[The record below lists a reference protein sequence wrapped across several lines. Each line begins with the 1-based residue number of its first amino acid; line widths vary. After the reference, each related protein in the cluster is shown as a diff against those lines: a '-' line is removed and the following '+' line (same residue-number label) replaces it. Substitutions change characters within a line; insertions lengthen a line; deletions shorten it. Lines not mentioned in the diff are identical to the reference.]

1 MKRETSLTSTLI
13 RYLAVL
19 ALLLGLAYLAYQAF
33 LYQQQRQFLP
43 LGTSMGGV
51 DVGNMTPDAARE
63 AVAAAYNQP
72 IAIYHGEAMVQL
84 NPPDVGF
91 TLDIEAMIAAAE
103 QTRTQQDFWQGFA
116 GYLLQR
122 PLNPATIELVA
133 SHDPALVEAMIT
145 SIATYLDKPMSPPQ
159 IDPTTLTFKE
169 GAGGVATDVADGVA
183 QVETALYR
191 LDNRVVNLTI
201 SPMTSPEP
209 GLDLLQSY
217 LENKLATFP
226 GGGSFY
232 ILDLETGEEVAV
244 NAEQAMSGTSIM
256 KIAIVLETF
265 RALNDNP
272 SIDQTKLISETLV
285 VSGNYSANLLLD
297 IVAGQDNAYLGADI
311 LTESMRRLGLQNTFM
326 ATPYE
331 EPARAERQT
340 YLTPANTDLENQ
352 ISLDPAMQ
360 TTARDT
366 GSLIAMIYYCS
377 QGGGTL
383 LAVYPDQIT
392 PTECQQI
399 LHYMSMDLNGFI
411 LRAGVPPCTV
421 VAHKHGWID
430 GDVGFHGTHGDAAL
444 IETEGRHYVV
454 VTYVYT
460 EGWLDWTISFPFMAD
475 VSRAVYNYYNQDVP
489 YLEDVLREGIATN
502 TLELPETNCGELGVT
517 VNN

>member
-1 MKRETSLTSTLI
+1 
-13 RYLAVL
+13 
-19 ALLLGLAYLAYQAF
+19 
-33 LYQQQRQFLP
+33 
-43 LGTSMGGV
+43 
-51 DVGNMTPDAARE
+51 
-63 AVAAAYNQP
+63 
-72 IAIYHGEAMVQL
+72 
-84 NPPDVGF
+84 
-91 TLDIEAMIAAAE
+91 
-103 QTRTQQDFWQGFA
+103 
-116 GYLLQR
+116 
-122 PLNPATIELVA
+122 
-133 SHDPALVEAMIT
+133 
-145 SIATYLDKPMSPPQ
+145 
-159 IDPTTLTFKE
+159 
-169 GAGGVATDVADGVA
+169 
-183 QVETALYR
+183 
-191 LDNRVVNLTI
+191 
-201 SPMTSPEP
+201 
-209 GLDLLQSY
+209 LQSY

-311 LTESMRRLGLQNTFM
+311 LTESMQRLGLQNTFLV
-326 ATPYE
+326 TPYE
-331 EPARAERQT
+331 EPARLERQT
-340 YLTPANTDLENQ
+340 ILTPANTDLENQ

-475 VSRAVYNYYNQDVP
+475 VSRAVYNYYNQGTP

>member
-1 MKRETSLTSTLI
+1 MRRETSLTSTLI
-13 RYLAVL
+13 RYLLVL
-19 ALLLGLAYLAYQAF
+19 VLLLGLAYLAYQAF
-33 LYQQQRQFLP
+33 LYQQQRRFLP
-43 LGTSMGGV
+43 LGTSIGGV
-51 DVGNMTPDAARE
+51 DVGNLTPDE
-63 AVAAAYNQP
+63 AKEQVNAAYAQP
-72 IAIYHGEAMVQL
+72 VAVYHGEAMVQI

-91 TLDIEAMIAAAE
+91 RLDIDAMIAAAE
-103 QTRTQQDFWQGFA
+103 QSRTQQDFWEGFA

-122 PLNPATIELVA
+122 PLNPATIELIA
-133 SHDPALVEAMIT
+133 SHDPTLVEAVIA
-145 SIATYLDKPMSPPQ
+145 SIATYLDKPMTPPQ

-169 GAGGVATDVADGVA
+169 GENGVATEIEDGVA
-183 QVETALYR
+183 QVEAALYR
-191 LDNRVVNLTI
+191 LDNRVVNLTVT
-201 SPMTSPEP
+201 SVTSPEP
-209 GLDLLQSY
+209 GLDLLQNY

-265 RALNDNP
+265 RTLENNP

-297 IVAGQDNAYLGADI
+297 VIAGQDNAYLGADV
-311 LTESMRRLGLQNTFM
+311 LTESMRRLGLQNTFI

-331 EPARAERQT
+331 EPARPERQT
-340 YLTPANTDLENQ
+340 YITPANSDLENQ

-383 LAVYPDQIT
+383 LAVYPDQLT
-392 PTECQQI
+392 PAECQQI

-430 GDVGFHGTHGDAAL
+430 GDVGYHGTHGDAAL

-460 EGWLDWTISFPFMAD
+460 EGWLDWTISFPFMGD
-475 VSRAVYNYYNQDVP
+475 VSRAVYNYYNQDEP
-489 YLEDVLREGIATN
+489 YLEDVLRDGIAAN
-502 TLELPETNCGELGVT
+502 NLELPETNCGELEIT
-517 VNN
+517 ANN